1 MIKKIDKNNIAQ
13 IYEIEKENFKDSE
26 QYKNIESLLDN
37 KNYLIVG
44 NFIKDKL
51 ISYIIGI
58 DLNEEYELL
67 KIATREEYKNKKFAT
82 NLFNHIAKQ
91 YKKIFLEVN
100 KNNSIAIKF
109 YKGLGFSKIG
119 ERKSYYGNN
128 EDAINLV
135 FEHH

>member
-1 MIKKIDKNNIAQ
+1 MIKKIDKNNVAQ

-26 QYKNIESLLDN
+26 QYKNIEFLLDN

-109 YKGLGFSKIG
+109 YKSLGFSKIG
-119 ERKSYYGNN
+119 ERKNYYGNN